1 MLAWWMLVPT
11 LLAMMVALVLP
22 GFMWLRAGS
31 RSSLV
36 AIGAAPAFTFGLI
49 TFLSVAYPAF
59 DIEWEPSTV
68 MPVLGLSTLGGA
80 LTWALSYFHRTNGGF
95 ALNGVPFR
103 QALGVRAPIGAAQA
117 AIRAA
122 TWGAVLVGFLL
133 AAWPLIRGA
142 NPANPVQQW
151 DPTFHQNGVHA
162 ILYGKDAS
170 PFGGL
175 HELYGGRRV
184 YYPTGWHAFVAL
196 FARYDSVVQTA
207 NVSSLALM
215 AVWVIGLAALVSVLT
230 ASRSALLAAPVIAG
244 TLLNM
249 PADALTM
256 YNQWPNAT
264 GTVLVP
270 GLAAAAIVAG
280 RRFASD
286 LSDGEGVR
294 SFARRI
300 PQGVFLAIG
309 CLGLVGAHPSA
320 AFSLLAFLVAPLLA
334 SISSFARAALGRDG
348 RGQLLAIVW
357 AAVGLAV
364 VALPLIAL
372 ASPKIQAMSKY
383 PRAGSSWGEAFAH
396 AFVPYP
402 PFVSTAA
409 TAQWAL
415 LQTVL
420 LIAGIAVTAHLDMLL
435 RRRDPLARAA
445 AQAGLSEDTDEASG
459 EATGEDEGTRAS
471 ARPVSTEEKAA
482 PMPAWPLVSY
492 LILAALTGLAYAPNS
507 ALRTYLLAP
516 WYKDARRIM
525 GVEDIALTVLM
536 AVGFAAIV
544 HVIHAAWTSS
554 LRRILQDR
562 GVDTNVEAPR
572 WPVQVGVGALILIL
586 SGFGAIDARN
596 SAVAS
601 VYDPAHLGKPGM
613 ATKGELAMLRRMK
626 YTTTP
631 DALILGD
638 PIAGA
643 AYSELLA
650 SRKAVFPQLT
660 TANEDVASQRVLTQ
674 RFHDIATDPE
684 VCEVV
689 RELGITHF
697 YEEEDGAYYNFMRS
711 SRSPGLYG
719 VDTSTGFELV
729 DAGGTAKLWKI
740 TACGDVTPGGGHDA
754 FADGIKSRQE

>member
-1 MLAWWMLVPT
+1 
-11 LLAMMVALVLP
+11 
-22 GFMWLRAGS
+22 
-31 RSSLV
+31 
-36 AIGAAPAFTFGLI
+36 
-49 TFLSVAYPAF
+49 
-59 DIEWEPSTV
+59 
-68 MPVLGLSTLGGA
+68 
-80 LTWALSYFHRTNGGF
+80 
-95 ALNGVPFR
+95 
-103 QALGVRAPIGAAQA
+103 
-117 AIRAA
+117 
-122 TWGAVLVGFLL
+122 
-133 AAWPLIRGA
+133 
-142 NPANPVQQW
+142 
-151 DPTFHQNGVHA
+151 
-162 ILYGKDAS
+162 
-170 PFGGL
+170 
-175 HELYGGRRV
+175 
-184 YYPTGWHAFVAL
+184 
-196 FARYDSVVQTA
+196 
-207 NVSSLALM
+207 
-215 AVWVIGLAALVSVLT
+215 
-230 ASRSALLAAPVIAG
+230 
-244 TLLNM
+244 
-249 PADALTM
+249 
-256 YNQWPNAT
+256 
-264 GTVLVP
+264 
-270 GLAAAAIVAG
+270 
-280 RRFASD
+280 
-286 LSDGEGVR
+286 
-294 SFARRI
+294 
-300 PQGVFLAIG
+300 
-309 CLGLVGAHPSA
+309 
-320 AFSLLAFLVAPLLA
+320 
-334 SISSFARAALGRDG
+334 
-348 RGQLLAIVW
+348 
-357 AAVGLAV
+357 
-364 VALPLIAL
+364 
-372 ASPKIQAMSKY
+372 
-383 PRAGSSWGEAFAH
+383 
-396 AFVPYP
+396 
-402 PFVSTAA
+402 
-409 TAQWAL
+409 
-415 LQTVL
+415 
-420 LIAGIAVTAHLDMLL
+420 
-435 RRRDPLARAA
+435 
-445 AQAGLSEDTDEASG
+445 
-459 EATGEDEGTRAS
+459 
-471 ARPVSTEEKAA
+471 
-482 PMPAWPLVSY
+482 MPAWPLVSY

-562 GVDTNVEAPR
+562 GVDANVEAPR